1 MFSLRRHRNT
11 GNEMNEPDA
20 QLPPWDHRHESCQAE
35 RRCTHWIN
43 FPSRESSF
51 SSLCSRSSSLACLL
65 RMFSLSSSRHF
76 AFSIISCRFRS
87 NSSDE
92 SFLLNTK
99 TILSG
104 LLLFQQKKKTNHH
117 LTPPQGERISG
128 RTSGFPVLT
137 ALSADMPSPVP
148 NSVQVS
154 FLPNIL
160 VQWFHPNFKDF

>member
-104 LLLFQQKKKTNHH
+104 LLLFQQKKKQQKT
-117 LTPPQGERISG
+117 TTSG
-128 RTSGFPVLT
+128 RTDIRQDLRFS
-137 ALSADMPSPVP
+137 SAHCSFRGYAQPSAKF
-148 NSVQVS
+148 STS
-154 FLPNIL
+154 FLPS
-160 VQWFHPNFKDF
+160 